1 MVLAPPQLKK
11 LEQESTAEM
20 YRASFISQVADC
32 AAVSQLSHRFLT
44 VFAQVFHGFLAVFSQ
59 TLGNRILFPTGFS

>member
-11 LEQESTAEM
+11 LEQESKR
-20 YRASFISQVADC
+20 RASFISQVADC

-44 VFAQVFHGFLAVFSQ
+44 VFAQVSHGFLAVFSQ
-59 TLGNRILFPTGFS
+59 TLGNRISFPTGFS